1 MKKAIRFFTRICE
14 FYLPDAFVF
23 CLLLTLVVFI
33 LAAIFTPH
41 SPLVLI
47 DFWGK
52 EFWSLNAFAMQM
64 VFVLI
69 TGHMLAET
77 PVVKKLIA
85 RITMIPK
92 TESQGLVLVSL
103 FSTIACFINWGF
115 GLIVSGLLAVSVA
128 RKLGKVNF
136 GLFVATA
143 YAGFLVWHG
152 GMSGSIPLK
161 IAGGDEVLRKVYPG
175 LAIPLS
181 ETIFSWW
188 NLLIAFLLFVSVP
201 VIALFLRTDE
211 KVEVPHEEIVIAV
224 NESGNTF
231 IDRVEKNPVLHYIL
245 FGFFIVVLIRAF
257 LKNESFDINRVNFVF
272 LFLALFLHKSP
283 RNFLKAL
290 QNSVGFASGII
301 IQFPFYAGLTGIMQ
315 HSGFAD
321 QISQS
326 FVNVSTVNSFPF
338 LAFLSGAIVNFFVPS
353 GGGQW
358 VVQGPI
364 MMKAAEALG
373 AAPEKIA
380 MALAWGDGCTN
391 MVQPFWALPLLAL
404 AKMQLKDMMG
414 YSIIFMIWAAL
425 VIGSVLLIF

>member
-14 FYLPDAFVF
+14 SYLPDAFIF
-23 CLLLTLVVFI
+23 CLLLTLIVFI
-33 LAAIFTPH
+33 LAAFFTSY
-41 SPLVLI
+41 SPLALI

-52 EFWSLNAFAMQM
+52 EFWALNSFAMQM

-77 PVVKKLIA
+77 PLVRKIISVVSHL
-85 RITMIPK
+85 PK
-92 TESQGLVLVSL
+92 SEAQGLILVSV
-103 FSTIACFINWGF
+103 FSTFACWINWGF

-128 RKLGKVNF
+128 RNLKRVNF
-136 GLFVATA
+136 GLMVATA

-161 IAGGDEVLRKVYPG
+161 IAGGDEVLRKIYPD
-175 LAIPLS
+175 LSIPLTS
-181 ETIFSWW
+181 TIFSWW
-188 NLLIAFLLFVSVP
+188 NLLIAFLLLISVP
-201 VIALFLRTDE
+201 LIALLLRTDD
-211 KVEVPHEEIVIAV
+211 KVEVPPEEEVALV
-224 NESGNTF
+224 TDNGNTF
-231 IDRVEKNPVLHYIL
+231 IDRVEKNPALHYIL
-245 FGFFIVVLIRAF
+245 FGFFLIVLVRGF
-257 LKNESFDINRVNFVF
+257 MRNENFDINRVNFVF
-272 LFLALFLHKSP
+272 LFLSLLLHRTP
-283 RNFLKAL
+283 RKFLKAL

-321 QISQS
+321 QISQV
-326 FVNVSTVNSFPF
+326 FVNISTPQTFPF
-338 LAFLSGAIVNFFVPS
+338 LAFLSGGVVNFFVPS

-364 MMKAAEALG
+364 MMKTAQTLG

-404 AKMQLKDMMG
+404 AKMQLKEMMG
-414 YSIIFMIWAAL
+414 YSIIFMMWAAL
-425 VIGSVLLIF
+425 VIGSVLWFV

>member
-1 MKKAIRFFTRICE
+1 MKKAISFFTRICE
-14 FYLPDAFVF
+14 SYLPDAFVF
-23 CLLLTLVVFI
+23 CLILTLVVFS

-52 EFWSLNAFAMQM
+52 DFWALNAFAMQM

-77 PVVKKLIA
+77 AFVRHIIFRLTTLA
-85 RITMIPK
+85 K
-92 TESQGLVLVSL
+92 TEAQGLVLVSVV
-103 FSTIACFINWGF
+103 STIACFINWGF

-128 RKLGKVNF
+128 RNLKRVNF
-136 GLFVATA
+136 GLMVATA

-161 IAGGDEVLRKVYPG
+161 ISGSDEVLQRVYPG
-175 LAIPLS
+175 LSVPLS
-181 ETIFSWW
+181 QTIFSWW
-188 NLLIAFLLFVSVP
+188 NLLIAFLLLVSVP
-201 VIALFLRTDE
+201 VVALFLRTED
-211 KVEVPHEEIVIAV
+211 KVEVGPQ
-224 NESGNTF
+224 ESVVSVPTDGNTF
-231 IDRVEKNPVLHYIL
+231 IERVEKNPALHYVL
-245 FGFFIVVLIRAF
+245 FGFFLIVLVRGF
-257 LKNESFDINRVNFVF
+257 LRSESFDINRVNFVF
-272 LFLALFLHKSP
+272 LFLALVLHRTP

-290 QNSVGFASGII
+290 QNAVGFSSGII

-321 QISQS
+321 QISQI
-326 FVNVSTVNSFPF
+326 FVSISTPASFPF
-338 LAFLSGAIVNFFVPS
+338 LAFLSGGIVNFFVPS

-364 MMKAAEALG
+364 MMKSAEVLG
-373 AAPEKIA
+373 LAPEKIA

-425 VIGSVLLIF
+425 VIGSVFLIF

>member
-14 FYLPDAFVF
+14 SYLPDAFVF
-23 CLLLTLVVFI
+23 CLLLTLIVFI
-33 LAAIFTPH
+33 LAAFFTPH
-41 SPLVLI
+41 SPMRLI

-69 TGHMLAET
+69 SGHMLAET
-77 PVVKKLIA
+77 PLVRNLIA
-85 RITMIPK
+85 RITTIPK
-92 TESQGLVLVSL
+92 TEAQGLVLVSL

-161 IAGGDEVLRKVYPG
+161 IAGGDEVLRKIYPD

-181 ETIFSWW
+181 DTIFSWW
-188 NLLIAFLLFVSVP
+188 NLLIAFLLFVSIP
-201 VIALFLRTDE
+201 VIALFLRTED
-211 KVEVPHEEIVIAV
+211 KVVVPAEEEITVIQQD
-224 NESGNTF
+224 GNTF
-231 IDRVEKNPVLHYIL
+231 IDRVEKNPILHYIL
-245 FGFFIVVLIRAF
+245 FGFFLIVLIRAF
-257 LKNESFDINRVNFVF
+257 MKNESFDINRVNFIF
-272 LFLALFLHKSP
+272 LFLALFLHRTP

-315 HSGFAD
+315 HSGLAD
-321 QISQS
+321 QISQT
-326 FVNVSTVNSFPF
+326 FVNISTVNSFPF
-338 LAFLSGAIVNFFVPS
+338 LAFLSGGIVNFFVPS

-358 VVQGPI
+358 VVQGPV
-364 MMKAAEALG
+364 MMKAAQTLG

-414 YSIIFMIWAAL
+414 YSIIFMIWAAI